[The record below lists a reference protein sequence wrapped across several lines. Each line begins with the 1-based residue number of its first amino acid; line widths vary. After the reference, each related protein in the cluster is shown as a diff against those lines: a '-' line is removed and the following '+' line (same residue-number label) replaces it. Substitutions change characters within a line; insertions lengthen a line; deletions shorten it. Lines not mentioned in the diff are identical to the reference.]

1 MQRVSTILLAGILFT
16 APLSAFAAL
25 GGNASSIASDKTHMR
40 AQLRATTS
48 NGYSIHALGTDAGIH
63 VREYISAQGKV
74 FAVAWDGPNL
84 PDLTQL
90 LGDYFPTF
98 QAAMTERRSRGL
110 RGPVSLQQD
119 DLVVESNGHM
129 RAYFGRAYV
138 PSLLPPQVSIEEI
151 Q

>member
-1 MQRVSTILLAGILFT
+1 MQRVNTILITGILFT
-16 APLSAFAAL
+16 APLSALAAL
-25 GGNASSIASDKTHMR
+25 GGNASSIVSDKTHMR
-40 AQLRATTS
+40 AQLRATAS
-48 NGYSIHALGTDAGIH
+48 NGYSVHALQTDVGIH
-63 VREYISAQGKV
+63 VREYVSAQGKV

-90 LGDYFPTF
+90 LGEYFPAF
-98 QAAMTERRSRGL
+98 QAAMTERRSRGV
-110 RGPVSLQQD
+110 RGPVALQQN

>member
-1 MQRVSTILLAGILFT
+1 MQFLGTIFLTALLIA
-16 APLSAFAAL
+16 APLPVFAAL
-25 GGNASSIASDKTHMR
+25 GGNADSIASDKAHMR
-40 AQLRATTS
+40 AQLRATAS
-48 NGYSIHALGTDAGIH
+48 NGYSVHTLQTAAGIH

-90 LGDYFPTF
+90 LGAYFPAF
-98 QAAMTERRSRGL
+98 QTAMTARRSRGV
-110 RGPVSLQQD
+110 RGPVALRQD

-138 PSLLPPQVSIEEI
+138 PSLLPPQVSIAEI